1 MGSLTVC
8 EREPGIQVLSENF
21 RLVILDV
28 LEECRVNSFLGI
40 ESGLGNLLLL
50 EFVGGEEL
58 LFLGLFGSFLSLE
71 EGVLNLGSIN
81 SLKVNLS
88 GGSDDI
94 LLVYALK
101 RDAVDLVGSSHEE
114 ESRLELLESND
125 SLSSE
130 SSGEK
135 NDNSSGDD
143 A

>member
-1 MGSLTVC
+1 MRPLAVG

-28 LEECRVNSFLGI
+28 LEEGGVNSFLSV

-50 EFVGGEEL
+50 EFVSGEEL
-58 LFLGLFGSFLSLE
+58 LLLGLFGSLLPLE
-71 EGVLNLGSIN
+71 KGVLNLGSIN
-81 SLKVNLS
+81 SLKVNFS

-101 RDAVDLVGSSHEE
+101 RNTIDLVGSSHEE

-130 SSGEK
+130 SSSKK
-135 NDNSSGDD
+135 NDNSSGND